1 MYRSILAV
9 VVAIV
14 LPSLAAADDKAMA
27 EFYAKR
33 TVTIAVGFTP
43 GGNYDLHARLVARH
57 IGKHIPGNPTVVVQN
72 MPGAGSRRLAN
83 TLMNVGPHDGTMI
96 GMPNQG
102 IPMDQA
108 IGAEGV
114 QFDARKFHWIGATT
128 DEVNVLW
135 AWHTSPVLSVEQAKQ
150 RETVVGATG
159 PGSPTYFYPRIM
171 NTLLGTKFK
180 VVSGYPGS
188 NELDFAIEREEVG
201 GRIVGWSSLKITR
214 DWVATRKAVVLV
226 QMGLRRA
233 PDLGDVRLLQEL
245 AGNDKDK
252 LVLEFLSLAPAL
264 GRPFFMPPGTPP
276 ERAAAI
282 RAAFAG
288 TMTDPA
294 FLAEAKQGRLEI
306 NPLTPED
313 IGGIIAKT
321 FAAPPDVLATAKA
334 AME

>member
-1 MYRSILAV
+1 MRRLIAFVATLPLLSSLAV
-9 VVAIV
+9 
-14 LPSLAAADDKAMA
+14 ADDKAIA

-33 TVTIAVGFTP
+33 TVTIAVGFSA

-83 TLMNVGPHDGTMI
+83 TLANVGPHDGTMI
-96 GMPNQG
+96 GVPNQG

-114 QFDARKFHWIGATT
+114 QYDARKFHWIGAST

-135 AWHTSPVLSVEQAKQ
+135 AWHKNPVLSVEQARQ
-150 RETVVGATG
+150 REMVVGATG

-171 NTLLGTKFK
+171 NTLLGTKYK

-201 GRIVGWSSLKITR
+201 GRIVGWSSVKITR
-214 DWVATRKAVVLV
+214 DWVETRKAVVLV

-233 PDLGDVRLLQEL
+233 PELADVRLLHEL
-245 AGNDKDK
+245 ATNDKDR
-252 LVLEFLSLAPAL
+252 LTLEFLSLAAAL
-264 GRPFFMPPGTPP
+264 GRPFFMPPATPP
-276 ERAAAI
+276 ERVAAM
-282 RAAFAG
+282 RAAFAA
-288 TMTDPA
+288 TMKDPA
-294 FLAEAKQGRLEI
+294 FLA
-306 NPLTPED
+306 
-313 IGGIIAKT
+313 
-321 FAAPPDVLATAKA
+321 
-334 AME
+334 